1 MKTFLISVI
10 FAFAPAALAHDHTT
24 DLSILNRS
32 KVGAATAEA
41 LEMFET
47 SGAGL
52 LWTFQTESV
61 NDEALSKIYFVTENT
76 VKSASYD
83 CHFHAHGDEQQAHCH
98 EGGELNNVPS
108 TAPALSFNVDAYL
121 EGLASSMDVF
131 ERKISSLDN
140 LTSIKMWQNTT
151 EMFVTLS
158 SSVNGVEAKAHFM
171 CHIHAGTEIDC
182 HRSRNA
188 GPGEPSF

>member
-1 MKTFLISVI
+1 MKTFLISLI
-10 FAFAPAALAHDHTT
+10 FAFTPATFAHDHTT
-24 DLSILNRS
+24 DLSILKRS
-32 KVGAATAEA
+32 KVSAATVEA

-52 LWTFQTESV
+52 LWSFQTETFD
-61 NDEALSKIYFVTENT
+61 DEAASKIYFVAENA

-83 CHFHAHGDEQQAHCH
+83 CHFHSQDGEHHAHCH
-98 EGGELNNVPS
+98 EGAELNNTPS
-108 TAPALSFNVDAYL
+108 TAPSLSFNVDAYL

-131 ERKISSLDN
+131 ERKISSLDS
-140 LTSIKMWQNTT
+140 LASIKMWQNAT

-158 SSVNGVEAKAHFM
+158 SLVNGVETKAHFM